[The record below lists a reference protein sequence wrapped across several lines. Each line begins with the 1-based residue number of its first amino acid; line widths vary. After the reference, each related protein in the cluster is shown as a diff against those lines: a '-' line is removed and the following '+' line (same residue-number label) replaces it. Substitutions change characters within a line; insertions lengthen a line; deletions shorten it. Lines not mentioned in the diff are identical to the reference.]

1 MRAWKHWGKNLL
13 NGNYLAA
20 LEASVEY
27 KHVRRSLVHRYV
39 AKKPTVRE
47 RVALDNCARLLTRC
61 HFASGDPSVS
71 PDMLSKLNSSA
82 RHALEALKLVAAER
96 VRPRRNPNPVR
107 LLMAEDLRL

>member
-13 NGNYLAA
+13 GINPLAG
-20 LEASVEY
+20 LETTQEY
-27 KHVRRSLVHRYV
+27 QHTRRSLVHKFV
-39 AKKPTVRE
+39 GKKPTVRE
-47 RVALDNCARLLTRC
+47 RVALDTCARLLTRC
-61 HFASGDPSVS
+61 HFASGDPACS
-71 PDMLSKLNSSA
+71 PDMLSKLNASA